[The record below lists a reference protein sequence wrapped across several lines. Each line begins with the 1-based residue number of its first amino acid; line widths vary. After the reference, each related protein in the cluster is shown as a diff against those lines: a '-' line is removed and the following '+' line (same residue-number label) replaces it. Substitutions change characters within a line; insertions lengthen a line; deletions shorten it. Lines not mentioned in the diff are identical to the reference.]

1 MTTATVTPSAA
12 AAHVL
17 PAKMLI
23 DAPLSD
29 SNFEYT
35 PLAYVEAYDAILNGD
50 YAFIAYKEACRS
62 DGQWRVRI
70 SGKQTAGASF
80 EPEAMRLQAR
90 ANGAQG
96 KPYFVWG
103 FNMSPT
109 PGDCRCVEFRV
120 HVANGKPASI
130 EMFLQMRNADGS
142 AGEAVSATFPWPA

>member
-12 AAHVL
+12 AAPVL

-23 DAPLSD
+23 DAPVSD